1 MNSIFEW
8 KLLQLFVISFFK
20 NSIFPHAVAMNS
32 DAACYAASSKFH
44 MDKRLMVILLA
55 STSDSSFAWAQ
66 RRNIIT
72 EIVVEQML
80 QNEEFFSDG
89 DPPEG
94 RRFNHDR

>member
-1 MNSIFEW
+1 MNAE
-8 KLLQLFVISFFK
+8 
-20 NSIFPHAVAMNS
+20 
-32 DAACYAASSKFH
+32 AAYYAASSKFY

-55 STSDSSFAWAQ
+55 STSDSSFDWAQ

-72 EIVVEQML
+72 ETVVEQIL
-80 QNEEFFSDG
+80 QNEDHFSDG

>member
-1 MNSIFEW
+1 MNAE
-8 KLLQLFVISFFK
+8 
-20 NSIFPHAVAMNS
+20 
-32 DAACYAASSKFH
+32 AAYYAASSKFY

-55 STSDSSFAWAQ
+55 STSDSSFDWAQ

-72 EIVVEQML
+72 EIVVEQIWQKEL
-80 QNEEFFSDG
+80 CFSDG